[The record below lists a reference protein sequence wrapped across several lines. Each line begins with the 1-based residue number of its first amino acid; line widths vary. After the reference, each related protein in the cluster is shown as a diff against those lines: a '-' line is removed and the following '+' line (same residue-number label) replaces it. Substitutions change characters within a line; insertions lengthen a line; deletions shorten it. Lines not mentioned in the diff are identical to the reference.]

1 MNGVS
6 QNIYVGGTNMPTV
19 KIHISSTILP
29 FQKPILVKEVRKSM
43 VELLNIDERIG
54 QVILYE
60 ALPQLRS
67 AHESRSSSFVYVE
80 ITMYPG
86 RSPEV
91 KKALMQRICGLVSK
105 FVEIDITDI
114 NCCIIEV
121 PTENWYG
128 GIQHS

>member
-1 MNGVS
+1 
-6 QNIYVGGTNMPTV
+6 MPTV
-19 KIHISSTILP
+19 KIHIASTILP

-43 VELLNIDERIG
+43 MELLNINEQFG

-67 AHESRSSSFVYVE
+67 TNESGSCNFVYVE

-86 RSPEV
+86 LSIEV
-91 KKALMQRICGLVSK
+91 KQALLQKISSLISK
-105 FVEIDITDI
+105 YVEIEIKDI

-121 PTENWYG
+121 PPENWYEG
-128 GIQHS
+128 AKRI

>member
-1 MNGVS
+1 
-6 QNIYVGGTNMPTV
+6 MPTV

-43 VELLNIDERIG
+43 VEFLNIDEQIG

-67 AHESRSSSFVYVE
+67 AHESRSNNFAYVE
-80 ITMYPG
+80 IAMYPG
-86 RSPEV
+86 LSPEA
-91 KKALMQRICGLVSK
+91 KKVLLKKICSLVSK
-105 FVEIDITDI
+105 YVEIEIKDI

-121 PTENWYG
+121 PLENWYG
-128 GIQHS
+128 GTTLS

>member
-1 MNGVS
+1 
-6 QNIYVGGTNMPTV
+6 MPIA
-19 KIHISSTILP
+19 KIHISSTLLP

-67 AHESRSSSFVYVE
+67 THESRSSNFVYIE

-86 RSPEV
+86 RSPEL
-91 KKALMQRICGLVSK
+91 KKSLMEKICAQVSK
-105 FVEIDITDI
+105 YVEIDAKDI
-114 NCCIIEV
+114 NCCIIEI
-121 PTENWYG
+121 PKENWYG
-128 GIQHS
+128 GI

>member
-1 MNGVS
+1 
-6 QNIYVGGTNMPTV
+6 MPTI
-19 KIHISSTILP
+19 KIHVSSTILP
-29 FQKPILVKEVRKSM
+29 FQKPILLKEVRKSM

-86 RSPEV
+86 RSPEI
-91 KKALMQRICGLVSK
+91 KKALLHRICSLVSK
-105 FVEIDITDI
+105 CAEIDILDI

-121 PTENWYG
+121 PPENWYG
-128 GIQHS
+128 GILHS

>member
-1 MNGVS
+1 
-6 QNIYVGGTNMPTV
+6 MPIV

-29 FQKPILVKEVRKSM
+29 FQKPILVKEVRKSL

-67 AHESRSSSFVYVE
+67 AHESRSNSFVFVE
-80 ITMYPG
+80 ITMHPG

-91 KKALMQRICGLVSK
+91 KKELMERICSLVSK
-105 FVEIDITDI
+105 YVEIDLKDI
-114 NCCIIEV
+114 NCCIMEI
-121 PTENWYG
+121 PKENWYG
-128 GIQHS
+128 GI